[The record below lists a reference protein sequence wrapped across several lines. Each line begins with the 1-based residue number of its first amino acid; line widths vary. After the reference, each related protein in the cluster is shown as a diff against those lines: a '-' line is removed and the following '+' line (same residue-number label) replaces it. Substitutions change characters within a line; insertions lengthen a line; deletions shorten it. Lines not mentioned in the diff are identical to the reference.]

1 MCFPCICI
9 KVHHLKLIKH
19 NRNVKCTFAYEW
31 WCFVCILRRTHWTW
45 VLRGTSPGNFEY
57 RTHHFFLLVTFINH
71 TVCTF
76 FFFEAVYIEIIFILK
91 DNKTIESNELA
102 ILFNETLLFVCL
114 WYEQIMYWTS
124 HTVHI
129 LYLDSIVWVKSSFI
143 IRVYNSWTTHLFFLG
158 FTLLSS
164 YVLFYLRHEN
174 TTAITI

>member
-1 MCFPCICI
+1 MVVLCLHIEENTLNLGFEGYLPREFW
-9 KVHHLKLIKH
+9 VSNAPFFSFWLLLLI
-19 NRNVKCTFAYEW
+19 TQ
-31 WCFVCILRRTHWTW
+31 FVL
-45 VLRGTSPGNFEY
+45 F
-57 RTHHFFLLVTFINH
+57 
-71 TVCTF
+71 F

-91 DNKTIESNELA
+91 DNKTIKSNELA
-102 ILFNETLLFVCL
+102 ILFNERLLFVCL

-174 TTAITI
+174 TTVITI

>member
-1 MCFPCICI
+1 MNGGA
-9 KVHHLKLIKH
+9 L
-19 NRNVKCTFAYEW
+19 FAYWGEHIELGFW
-31 WCFVCILRRTHWTW
+31 GVPPQGILSIERTIFSFWLLLLITQFVL
-45 VLRGTSPGNFEY
+45 F
-57 RTHHFFLLVTFINH
+57 
-71 TVCTF
+71 F

-102 ILFNETLLFVCL
+102 ILFNERLLFVCL

-174 TTAITI
+174 TTVITI